1 MCGIFGTRANP
12 NAVEQVVQG
21 LNDLSYRGYDSWGIA
36 YPGRSEVCSRKAVGL
51 VPPTLDS
58 TLSEIERAIGHTR
71 WSTHGEPNESN
82 AHPHISHDGRFA
94 IVHNG
99 IIENYLQLK
108 KFCKDVE
115 FHSETDTEV
124 IAHLVANYVK
134 DGSSP
139 ADAVRLVAK
148 QLDGRYAFVVL
159 DEQTDTLLAIRRGSP
174 LVLGTAGDV
183 QYIASDALALSR
195 YADQIAYLEDD
206 ELVSCSADG
215 IQLHELESGKAL
227 KPAFEPL
234 AKDVTPTSKGKYA
247 HFMRKEID
255 EQLQV
260 LSQPATNALP
270 LEIDG
275 ISLEQLRQLKRIII
289 VACGTSWHAGLVAE
303 YWMERLTGIP
313 VEVEYA
319 SEFRYRS
326 APLSA
331 DDCVIAISQSGE
343 TADTNAAIELAKK
356 KGAAIIAI
364 CNTDGST
371 LTRLAN
377 ASLLT
382 HAGPEIGVASTKAF
396 TTQLCILYQ
405 LTLILAV
412 SRETL
417 SIEDVKQKQHDLQQL
432 PTAVEAGIAIEDD
445 IKRIAKCIYKRQ
457 HALFLGRG
465 LHFPI
470 ALEGAL
476 KLKEV
481 SYIHA
486 EGYPAAEMKH
496 GPIALIDKKM
506 PVFFIATQDASYQ
519 KVRANIAEVKSRG
532 GYVVAIANEGD
543 GCLAEQVDDI
553 LYLPPVPAELAPI
566 VSVIPF
572 QLLAYHVAKLR
583 GCDIDKPRN
592 LAKSV
597 TVE

>member
-1 MCGIFGTRANP
+1 MCGIFGTRSNP
-12 NAVEQVVQG
+12 AAVSQVIQG
-21 LNDLSYRGYDSWGIA
+21 LNDLSYRGYDSWGVAFENRAEI
-36 YPGRSEVCSRKAVGL
+36 SVQKELGL
-51 VPPTLDS
+51 VPKKLENTHAES
-58 TLSEIERAIGHTR
+58 SRAIGHTR
-71 WSTHGEPNESN
+71 WSTHGKPSKAN
-82 AHPHISHDGRFA
+82 AHPHLSYDKRFA
-94 IVHNG
+94 VVHNG
-99 IIENYLQLK
+99 IIENYLALK
-108 KFCKDVE
+108 KLCEDVE
-115 FHSETDTEV
+115 FRSETDSEV
-124 IAHLVANYVK
+124 IAHLVAK
-134 DGSSP
+134 KAEEGLTTSE
-139 ADAVRLVAK
+139 AVRSVAQ

-159 DEQTDTLLAIRRGSP
+159 DRQEDCLIAIRRGSP
-174 LVLGTAGDV
+174 LVIGQCGDIP
-183 QYIASDALALSR
+183 YIASDALALSR
-195 YADQIAYLEDD
+195 HADSIAYLEDD
-206 ELVSCSADG
+206 QLVVCDQQGMHLFNQGTGAAAT
-215 IQLHELESGKAL
+215 IQ
-227 KPAFEPL
+227 FEPL
-234 AKDVTPTSKGKYA
+234 SKEITLASKGDYE

-255 EQLQV
+255 EQLEV
-260 LSQPATNALP
+260 LALPSNNALP
-270 LEIDG
+270 LKMEG
-275 ISLEQLRQLKRIII
+275 ITTEELRGLKRIII

-303 YWMERLTGIP
+303 YWMEKLAGIP

-326 APLSA
+326 PPLSNE
-331 DDCVIAISQSGE
+331 DCIIAISQSGE
-343 TADTNAAIELAKK
+343 TADTNAAVELAKE
-356 KGAAIIAI
+356 KGATIIAI
-364 CNTDGST
+364 CNIDGST

-377 ASLLT
+377 ACLMT

-405 LTLILAV
+405 LTLILSV

-417 SIEDVKQKQHDLQQL
+417 TLAEAEKKQQALRKLSAPLAASI
-432 PTAVEAGIAIEDD
+432 AVEDS
-445 IKRIAKCIYKRQ
+445 IKRIAKKIYKRQ

-532 GYVVAIANEGD
+532 GYVVALANEGD
-543 GCLAEQVDDI
+543 HCLAEQVDDI
-553 LYLPPVPAELAPI
+553 IWLPKVPDELAPI

-572 QLLAYHVAKLR
+572 QLLAYHAAR
-583 GCDIDKPRN
+583 FRDCDIDKPRN